1 MKEIG
6 LGFLLY
12 MSPPI
17 TVPRYDVE
25 GKEAGEVQLPDV
37 FRVPI
42 RRDLIH
48 RVFMSEFTASLQP
61 KSRDPMA
68 GKRTTAVSLGI
79 HHGLA
84 RVPRVKGS
92 TRARLAP
99 FVRGGRRAFPLTV
112 KENIREDVNRK
123 ERLMGTMSAL
133 AATAAPEMVRD
144 RGHVFEA
151 KATPVVIDSA
161 VLEAVKRASDAR
173 GLLKKVG
180 VYSDVERAAEGTRV
194 RAGKG
199 KMRGRRYVTP
209 VSVLFIVDD
218 VDSPFARAVRSFPG
232 VDVVEPQLVSVLELA
247 PGGEPGRLTVI
258 TSNSLEALA
267 QRFKVRGEQ
276 A

>member
-1 MKEIG
+1 MKEVG

-61 KSRDPMA
+61 KGRDPMA

-133 AATAAPEMVRD
+133 AATAVPEMVRD

-173 GLLKKVG
+173 ELLKKVG

>member
-1 MKEIG
+1 MSRTVG

-12 MSPPI
+12 LNPPI
-17 TVPRYDVE
+17 KVPVYDVNGRQVSE
-25 GKEAGEVQLPDV
+25 LTLPDV
-37 FRVPI
+37 YRVPI

-61 KSRDPMA
+61 KGRDPMA

-99 FVRGGRRAFPLTV
+99 FVRGGRLAHPPKV
-112 KENIREDVNRK
+112 EKVIKEEVNK
-123 ERLMGTMSAL
+123 SERLMGTMSAL
-133 AATAAPEMVRD
+133 AATAYVDIVRG

-151 KATPVVIDSA
+151 SAVPVVIDSA
-161 VLEAVKRASDAR
+161 VLQEIKRTSDAR
-173 GLLKKVG
+173 ELLKKLG
-180 VYSDVERAAEGTRV
+180 VYSDIERAAEGTKIRS
-194 RAGKG
+194 GKG
-199 KMRGRRYVTP
+199 KMRGRRYVEP
-209 VSVLFIVDD
+209 KSILFILEDHK
-218 VDSPFARAVRSFPG
+218 SPFAMAVRGFPG
-232 VDVVEPQLVSVLELA
+232 VDVVRPELVSVLELA

-258 TSNSLEALA
+258 TTKAVEALA
-267 QRFKVRGEQ
+267 SRFKMGEV

>member
-1 MKEIG
+1 MKEVG

-133 AATAAPEMVRD
+133 AATAVPEMVRD

-173 GLLKKVG
+173 ELLKKVG